1 MTLVTP
7 EEIKTLSLRLVEW
20 QGRKY
25 PYTKLMSLL
34 NIIHSAWF
42 LGLFL
47 QALLIGV
54 LVIRKTWGKFPIF
67 ACYTAVNLVE
77 SLVAWAVYKN
87 QTAYRITYVVGES
100 VLLILGLALVREI
113 FTHLF
118 SAHAGL
124 RKVATLIFRVVV
136 VILVLLAAGALTY
149 AKGPITQNM
158 LIVEE
163 AGKIIRVGLIMLLF
177 LFSSAFGLRWR
188 QHVFGVALGLG
199 MTTVGSLLAVTIVP
213 HVSSAMAW
221 KLDLAQVV
229 AFDLALLV
237 WMGYLIAPEPV
248 RSSADVPKR
257 AQLEQWNQAVMELI
271 SR

>member
-1 MTLVTP
+1 LT
-7 EEIKTLSLRLVEW
+7 
-20 QGRKY
+20 
-25 PYTKLMSLL
+25 
-34 NIIHSAWF
+34 IIHSAWF

-54 LVIRKTWGKFPIF
+54 LVTKKTWETFPVF
-67 ACYTAVNLVE
+67 TCYTAFSLIE
-77 SLVAWAVYKN
+77 SLIAWAVYKN
-87 QTAYRITYVVGES
+87 QTAYRITYVVCES

-124 RKVATLIFRVVV
+124 RKVATLLFRVVV
-136 VILVLLAAGALTY
+136 VMLVLLASGAVIY
-149 AKGPITQNM
+149 AKGPIAKNM

-199 MTTVGSLLAVTIVP
+199 MTTVGSLLAVTIMP
-213 HVSSAMAW
+213 HVDKAMAW
-221 KLDLAQVV
+221 RLNLAQVI

-248 RSSADVPKR
+248 SISTDVPKR

>member
-1 MTLVTP
+1 M
-7 EEIKTLSLRLVEW
+7 E
-20 QGRKY
+20 
-25 PYTKLMSLL
+25 LMSLVTA
-34 NIIHSAWF
+34 IHDAWF
-42 LGLFL
+42 LGFFL

-54 LVIRKTWGKFPIF
+54 LLIKKTWRTFPVF
-67 ACYTAVNLVE
+67 TSYAAFSLLE

-87 QTAYRITYVVGES
+87 QTAFLVTYVVRES
-100 VLLILGLALVREI
+100 VLMILGLALVREI
-113 FTHLF
+113 FVHLF

-124 RKVATLIFRVVV
+124 RKVATLLFRIVVV
-136 VILVLLAAGALTY
+136 VLVLLAAVSVAY
-149 AKGPITQNM
+149 AKGSIRENM

-163 AGKIIRVGLIMLLF
+163 AGKIVRVGLIMLLF

-213 HVSSAMAW
+213 HVNKAMAW
-221 KLDLAQVV
+221 RLDLAQVV

-248 RSSADVPKR
+248 RGSADVPKR

>member
-1 MTLVTP
+1 
-7 EEIKTLSLRLVEW
+7 
-20 QGRKY
+20 
-25 PYTKLMSLL
+25 MSLDHL
-34 NIIHSAWF
+34 IHNVWF

-47 QALLIGV
+47 QALLTGV
-54 LVIRKTWGKFPIF
+54 LLIKRTWRTFPVF
-67 ACYTAVNLVE
+67 TSYTAFSLLE
-77 SLVAWAVYKN
+77 SLVAWAVYIYKN
-87 QTAYRITYVVGES
+87 QTAYLITYVVGES

-124 RKVATLIFRVVV
+124 RKMATLLFRVVV
-136 VILVLLAAGALTY
+136 VLLMVLALTVISIK
-149 AKGPITQNM
+149 APIGSSS
-158 LIVEE
+158 LRIVVPIVEE
-163 AGKIIRVGLIMLLF
+163 AGRIVQVGLIMLLF

-199 MTTVGSLLAVTIVP
+199 VTTVVELLAITLVP
-213 HVSSAMAW
+213 HVNKAMASA
-221 KLDLAQVV
+221 LNLAHVV
-229 AFDLALLV
+229 TFDLALLV

-248 RSSADVPKR
+248 RSSVDVPKR

>member
-1 MTLVTP
+1 
-7 EEIKTLSLRLVEW
+7 
-20 QGRKY
+20 
-25 PYTKLMSLL
+25 MS
-34 NIIHSAWF
+34 IIHGAWF

-54 LVIRKTWGKFPIF
+54 LLFKKTWRTFPVF
-67 ACYTAVNLVE
+67 AGYTAFSLLE

-87 QTAYRITYVVGES
+87 QTAYHSTYVVGES
-100 VLLILGLALVREI
+100 VLIILGLALVREI
-113 FTHLF
+113 FDHLF
-118 SAHAGL
+118 AAHAGL
-124 RKVATLIFRVVV
+124 RKVATLLFRVVV
-136 VILVLLAAGALTY
+136 VILVLLAAGAVIY
-149 AKGPITQNM
+149 AKGPIAKTV

-199 MTTVGSLLAVTIVP
+199 MTTVGSLLAITIVP
-213 HVSSAMAW
+213 HVSTAMAW
-221 KLDLAQVV
+221 RLDLAQVL
-229 AFDLALLV
+229 ASDLALLV
-237 WMGYLIAPEPV
+237 WMGYLIAPDLIAPEQV
-248 RSSADVPKR
+248 SGSTDVPKR